1 MSYQWDWSAFLSLA
15 ISFQPFAQT
24 TVDEEAKMSALWRLE
39 AERIAGELTAMRA
52 KEREE

>member
-1 MSYQWDWSAFLSLA
+1 MTIASVKARIAAAKARKVEEHRRALA
-15 ISFQPFAQT
+15 
-24 TVDEEAKMSALWRLE
+24 MSALWRLE